1 MDNVNREELIKG
13 EDMEK
18 ALVEAAEIKMNILTT
33 YKEQDKTNFEQF
45 YETVLHSRKDIT
57 DILDK
62 KKKNRTDADNELLKQ
77 FKRKRRS
84 LIRWSAI

>member
-33 YKEQDKTNFEQF
+33 YKEQDKTNFE
-45 YETVLHSRKDIT
+45 
-57 DILDK
+57 
-62 KKKNRTDADNELLKQ
+62 
-77 FKRKRRS
+77 
-84 LIRWSAI
+84 